1 MRRNKI
7 QQYIYVALAFLGLGL
22 TSCDNAFLDNAQ
34 PKGQMAPSN
43 VFANAGVIGMAVNGL
58 YYDYSTGLGSRL
70 TIRTLQWLSDEGD
83 YKLNPAYS
91 FIYYTKANYEPID
104 PLGYCNTTWN
114 AGYLTIYQA
123 NLLLEG
129 LPSSTV
135 ITDAQRDAY
144 LAAAY
149 FMRGLNHFYLALLFG
164 DVPLVLTSDATT
176 NVALARTEKAKV
188 MAQVVSDM
196 ETALAKLPATAPA
209 DTRYYTS
216 KYQVEAYLSYVYL
229 ALGQWAK
236 AEAAA
241 TDVITNG
248 GFSLVTDLTKILNK
262 GSKEA
267 ILSVGSTVET
277 TYPGTDD
284 YGVLINVGQA
294 AANMSPSDSL
304 VRAYG
309 SSDPRLDAWLPN
321 GTVSGSTVVS
331 RIPKKYKYSL
341 SQAQTGASKADP
353 QTNVLLRLAEV
364 YLIRAEARAQQAT
377 ATSIAAGI
385 DDINVIRNR
394 AGATPIPTDVTY
406 TKEQAMA
413 FVETERVLELSF
425 EGKRWLDLARWGT
438 TDQVYQNLKGNFK
451 TGWASYKA
459 LLPVPATQL
468 DANSNLKPQNPGYA
482 Q

>member
-1 MRRNKI
+1 MKRNKI

-22 TSCDNAFLDNAQ
+22 TSCDNAFLDDAE
-34 PKGQMAPSN
+34 PKGQMASSN
-43 VFANAGVIGMAVNGL
+43 VYADAGAVSMAVNGL
-58 YYDYSTGLGSRL
+58 YYDYSTGLGSNL
-70 TIRTLQWLSDEGD
+70 TIRTLQWLSDEAQ
-83 YKLNPAYS
+83 YKLNPAS
-91 FIYYTKANYEPID
+91 GFIYYTKANYEPID
-104 PLGYCNTTWN
+104 PKGYCNTTWN

-135 ITDAQRDAY
+135 ITATQRDAY

-164 DVPLVLTSDATT
+164 DVPLVLTSDATA
-176 NVALARTEKAKV
+176 NAALARTEKAKV

-196 ETALAKLPATAPA
+196 ETALAKLPATTPA

-229 ALGQWAK
+229 TLGQWAK

-241 TDVITNG
+241 ADVIANG

-284 YGVLINVGQA
+284 YGIYINVGTA
-294 AANMSPSDSL
+294 AALISPSDSL

-331 RIPKKYKYSL
+331 RIPKKYKYSYI
-341 SQAQTGASKADP
+341 QAAAGASTADP

-377 ATSIAAGI
+377 AASIAGAI
-385 DDINVIRNR
+385 ADINVVRGR
-394 AGATPIPTDVTY
+394 AGATLIPTTTTY

-438 TDQVYQNLKGNFK
+438 ADQVYQKLKVTYK

-459 LLPVPATQL
+459 LLPVPITQIQ
-468 DANSNLKPQNPGYA
+468 ANSLLTQNPGYT